1 MVTRAELAEYADH
14 FRHRMLV
21 EALREATASHWL
33 RRAEDFERAKPVPPP
48 GGFVDPES
56 RERARAAWR
65 RCHETAQ
72 ACRNAAAVALIQDVD
87 AEVETALSE
96 VA

>member
-65 RCHETAQ
+65 R
-72 ACRNAAAVALIQDVD
+72 NAAAVALIQDVD